1 GGALGPPERLV
12 QPRQA
17 VEHPQGVAQRGRRRP
32 RGDRAARDVGG
43 DGGAGGEADRFG
55 VNHLSEE
62 QEGSTL
68 FRGAGAGGRDP
79 ADGVVGGGR
88 GAVRAAGGGVRVVAP
103 GSGGVFGAVGE
114 VPQARAIGR
123 RLTRKQRQRNSASIA
138 RPRPSSVTKNGRFST
153 SYDRSGGI
161 PIARYRL
168 ACRCGIVT
176 GSRTVGNGG
185 SAEVSPETKPALTP

>member
-1 GGALGPPERLV
+1 NGHGTSTSSRSRRPTNWTASLTGGRSCTGRYVRPGASHEPQAIGWHTALPRRAARPGGALGPPERLV
-12 QPRQA
+12 QTRQA
-17 VEHPQGVAQRGRRRP
+17 GEHPPGVAQRGRRRP

-68 FRGAGAGGRDP
+68 FRGPGAGGRDP

-123 RLTRKQRQRNSASIA
+123 RLTRKQR
-138 RPRPSSVTKNGRFST
+138 
-153 SYDRSGGI
+153 
-161 PIARYRL
+161 
-168 ACRCGIVT
+168 
-176 GSRTVGNGG
+176 
-185 SAEVSPETKPALTP
+185 